1 MKNLL
6 LIFFLIVHF
15 LSFSQK
21 YQIEFPVTN
30 YIFSQ
35 IENPFNFNYCGDLND
50 IELSS
55 KNAKIIKYDSRKYSI
70 RTNKTDNV
78 EIYVLN
84 KKSKLT
90 DTINIRVKKSP
101 KPKVELYGFTN
112 EIDIKKNLVHS
123 NGLTTTNVELPSWNV
138 DDNSLTFDLTIIIDN
153 ETYKFK
159 KQKNPFNDKIKE
171 LFSQLNKGDL
181 VVFYNVRFNVE
192 PFENMNLSGLT
203 YEIE

>member
-1 MKNLL
+1 M
-6 LIFFLIVHF
+6 
-15 LSFSQK
+15 
-21 YQIEFPVTN
+21 YQ
-30 YIFSQ
+30 Y
-35 IENPFNFNYCGDLND
+35 
-50 IELSS
+50 
-55 KNAKIIKYDSRKYSI
+55 I
-70 RTNKTDNV
+70 RT
-78 EIYVLN
+78 
-84 KKSKLT
+84 
-90 DTINIRVKKSP
+90 
-101 KPKVELYGFTN
+101 GQ
-112 EIDIKKNLVHS
+112 IDIKKNLVHS